1 MFEKVQKSARE
12 KSDINEGFI
21 LMSREEDARTA
32 GLRARFCILFC
43 DLTTAVSSLII
54 IIQSCLW
61 LLSQYPLED
70 I

>member
-43 DLTTAVSSLII
+43 DLTTSVGY
-54 IIQSCLW
+54 QV
-61 LLSQYPLED
+61 LL
-70 I
+70 